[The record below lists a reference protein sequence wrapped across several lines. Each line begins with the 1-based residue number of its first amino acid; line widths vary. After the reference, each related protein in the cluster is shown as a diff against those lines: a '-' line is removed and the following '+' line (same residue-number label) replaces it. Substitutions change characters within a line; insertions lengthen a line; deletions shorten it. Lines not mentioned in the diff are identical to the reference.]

1 MFRPVLTTLVSAIA
15 FSSYVHADTSIDD
28 LRAELA
34 RQKSQITAQQAQL
47 EALTSAIENQT
58 KVSSTSNNSATTVGF
73 YGEVHYNSFKEPD
86 AAIGKNNIHLHR
98 AVILLNHAFNDN
110 VHFYSEFEFEGA
122 ADSTEIETEV
132 EQAFI
137 DWRIHPKV
145 SLNIGQF
152 LVPVGLLNETHEP
165 NVFYGVERNPVEE
178 LIIPATWWEKGVMIR
193 TIPVDGL
200 AVDVAI
206 HNGLRG
212 DINALGGAEG
222 LREFRQEF
230 GGARAEDL
238 AYTLRVKYSGING
251 LELGATLQQQEN
263 ITQSHDLLLGGK
275 APATLLELHADWHWQ
290 AFGLRALTAQ
300 WDIDNDVAKVIGTD
314 KLEGFY
320 IEPSYKINDKL
331 GVFARYN
338 NWNTAENVVAKD
350 DDKQTNVGVNY
361 WIEPR
366 VVLKADIQNT
376 NKQNNEG
383 DGFNLGL
390 GLSF

>member
-1 MFRPVLTTLVSAIA
+1 MLRPALTAIA
-15 FSSYVHADTSIDD
+15 CAIACSSYAYADTSVDE
-28 LRAELA
+28 LRAELS
-34 RQKSQITAQQAQL
+34 RQKSQISAQQAQL
-47 EALTSAIENQT
+47 EVLASAVESQAKTTGNT
-58 KVSSTSNNSATTVGF
+58 NSATNVGF
-73 YGEVHYNSFKEPD
+73 YGEVHYNGLKETD

-98 AVILLNHAFNDN
+98 AVVLLNHAFNN
-110 VHFYSEFEFEGA
+110 NLHFYSEFEFEGA

-132 EQAFI
+132 EQVFI

-145 SLNIGQF
+145 SLNMGQF

-178 LIIPATWWEKGVMIR
+178 LIVPATWWEKGVMMR
-193 TIPVDGL
+193 STPAEGL
-200 AVDVAI
+200 AVDFAV

-212 DINALGGAEG
+212 DVNTLGSVDG

-251 LELGATLQQQEN
+251 LEFGATIQQQDN
-263 ITQSHDLLLGGK
+263 ITQSHDLLVGGK
-275 APATLLELHADWHWQ
+275 APATLVEVHADWHWQ
-290 AFGLRALTAQ
+290 AFGLRALAAQ
-300 WDIDNDVAKVIGTD
+300 WDVDSDVAKATGAD
-314 KLEGFY
+314 KLAGFY
-320 IEPSYKINDKL
+320 VEPTWRVNEKV

-338 NWNTAENVVAKD
+338 NWNTAANAMGKD

-366 VVLKADIQNT
+366 VVLKADLQNS
-376 NKQNNEG
+376 NKPNKEG
-383 DGFNLGL
+383 DGFNMGI